1 MNIPYHTDPG
11 HGWLA
16 VPLALLRQLS
26 IHSDISSF
34 SYFDAHTNIAYLE
47 EDCDASLFMAAAERE
62 SLTIELDGE
71 HTHSNDD
78 SFIRSL
84 PSYQYNHY
92 LNWS

>member
-16 VPLALLRQLS
+16 VSLTLLRRLN
-26 IHSDISSF
+26 IVGEISSF
-34 SYFDAHTNIAYLE
+34 SYFDAGTNTAYLE
-47 EDCDASLFMAAAERE
+47 EDCDASLFVNAARDNNI
-62 SLTIELDGE
+62 TIEFDEMHDNGN
-71 HTHSNDD
+71 HW
-78 SFIRSL
+78 IRDL